1 MRVLVL
7 THRLPFAPN
16 RGDRIRA
23 YHLLR
28 HVAAF
33 AEVDLVSLVHD
44 AEEASQAGALE
55 ALGIRTRLA
64 RVGRAGNYL
73 RGALALPG
81 PAPLTH
87 CLLDSPAVAP
97 AIGELAGDRPPDVV
111 LAYCSGMAR
120 FALAPPLDAVP
131 LVLDMVDVDS
141 AKWATLAG
149 KGRPPVSWI
158 YGREHRTLSAFERR
172 AARAAATTLVVN
184 ERERDLLLALAPQAD
199 VRVVPNGV
207 DVARF
212 HAVQPPSSAP
222 VAVFTGVMDYPPN
235 IEAAVWLAREVW
247 PHVLAARPEAR
258 LQIVGASPAPGVRAL
273 AGAAVEV
280 TGMVPDTRPYLWG
293 ASVAVAPLH
302 TARGIQNKVLEA
314 VAAGL
319 PVVVTPVVAD
329 GLPAEVMP
337 ACVVGDTAAHFAAH
351 VLDLLAAPPAGR
363 RAMAAAASLAPLGW
377 SERLAPLQGI
387 LKAAAAADAPRV
399 RRSA

>member
-28 HVAAF
+28 QLATF
-33 AEVDLVSLVHD
+33 ADVDLVSLVHD
-44 AEEASQAGALE
+44 AEEATQAGALE
-55 ALGIRTRLA
+55 ALGIRVRLA
-64 RVGRAGNYL
+64 PVARMGNYL

-81 PAPLTH
+81 ATPLTH

-97 AIGELAGDRPPDVV
+97 AVAGVVTERRPDVV

-120 FALAPPLDAVP
+120 FALAPPLDTVP

-141 AKWATLAG
+141 AKWAALART
-149 KGRPPVSWI
+149 GRPPMTWI
-158 YGREHRTLSAFERR
+158 HEREHRTLSAFERR
-172 AARAAATTLVVN
+172 AADAAVTTLVVN
-184 ERERDLLLALAPQAD
+184 ERERDLLLALAPRAT

-212 HAVQPPSSAP
+212 HAGQPPSHAP

-235 IEAAVWLAREVW
+235 VEAAVWMGREVW
-247 PHVLAARPEAR
+247 PLVLAACPDAR
-258 LQIVGASPAPGVRAL
+258 LQIVGASPSPAVRAL
-273 AGAAVEV
+273 AGPAVEV

-293 ASVAVAPLH
+293 ASVGVAPLL

-337 ACVVGDTAAHFAAH
+337 ACVTGDTAARFAAH
-351 VLDLLAAPPAGR
+351 VLDLFAAPPAGR
-363 RAMAAAASLAPLGW
+363 RAMAAAALVSLL
-377 SERLAPLQGI
+377 
-387 LKAAAAADAPRV
+387 V
-399 RRSA
+399 